1 MPLNFVDIAQN
12 PSLAIYKIV
21 LVFAFRLVRWDGRW
35 MKWQANHWKCIVQK
49 RALIPI
55 LSTMWLPANKSSE
68 RLKEVSVMY
77 LIKKKKTE
85 MMGISIVKEGT
96 WQGSQQAKTLKMHL
110 RCMLS
115 LVPCIY
121 IYILMYPVCFL
132 LFYRKVDKGKAECT
146 KASLREITKCRF
158 LMFNC

>member
-35 MKWQANHWKCIVQK
+35 MKWQANHWKCIVLK
-49 RALIPI
+49 RAFIPI

-85 MMGISIVKEGT
+85 MMWISIAKEGT
-96 WQGSQQAKTLKMHL
+96 WQGSQQAKTLKMHV

-121 IYILMYPVCFL
+121 IYFNVSCLFSFVLQESGQRGGRMY
-132 LFYRKVDKGKAECT
+132 KGIPQGNHQM
-146 KASLREITKCRF
+146 SF
-158 LMFNC
+158 SNV

>member
-49 RALIPI
+49 RAFIPI

-68 RLKEVSVMY
+68 RLKEVSVIY

-85 MMGISIVKEGT
+85 MMGISIAKEGT
-96 WQGSQQAKTLKMHL
+96 WQGSQQAKTLKMHV

-121 IYILMYPVCFL
+121 IYFNVSRLFSFVLQESGQKGGRMY
-132 LFYRKVDKGKAECT
+132 KGIPQGNHQM
-146 KASLREITKCRF
+146 SF
-158 LMFNC
+158 SNV

>member
-49 RALIPI
+49 WAFIPI

-68 RLKEVSVMY
+68 KLKEMSVMY

-85 MMGISIVKEGT
+85 MMGISIAKEGT
-96 WQGSQQAKTLKMHL
+96 WQGSQQAKTLKIHV

-115 LVPCIY
+115 LFPCIY
-121 IYILMYPVCFL
+121 IYFNVSCLFSFVLQESGQRGGRMY
-132 LFYRKVDKGKAECT
+132 KGIPQGNHQM
-146 KASLREITKCRF
+146 SF
-158 LMFNC
+158 SNV

>member
-49 RALIPI
+49 RAFIPI

-85 MMGISIVKEGT
+85 MMGISIAKEGT
-96 WQGSQQAKTLKMHL
+96 WQGSQQAKTLKMHV

-121 IYILMYPVCFL
+121 IYFNVSCLFSFVLQESGQRGGRMY
-132 LFYRKVDKGKAECT
+132 KGIPQGNHQM
-146 KASLREITKCRF
+146 SF
-158 LMFNC
+158 SNV

>member
-49 RALIPI
+49 RAFIPI
-55 LSTMWLPANKSSE
+55 LSTMWLPASKSSE

-85 MMGISIVKEGT
+85 MMGISIAKEGT
-96 WQGSQQAKTLKMHL
+96 WQGSQQAKTLKMHV

-121 IYILMYPVCFL
+121 IYFNVSCLFSFVLQESGQRGGLMY
-132 LFYRKVDKGKAECT
+132 KGIPQGNHQM
-146 KASLREITKCRF
+146 SF
-158 LMFNC
+158 SNV

>member
-1 MPLNFVDIAQN
+1 MPLNFIDIAQN

-49 RALIPI
+49 RAFIPI

-68 RLKEVSVMY
+68 KLKEMSVMY

-85 MMGISIVKEGT
+85 MMGISIAKEGT
-96 WQGSQQAKTLKMHL
+96 WQGSQQAKTLKIHV

-121 IYILMYPVCFL
+121 IYFNVSCLFSFVLQESGQRGGRMY
-132 LFYRKVDKGKAECT
+132 KGIPQGNHQM
-146 KASLREITKCRF
+146 SF
-158 LMFNC
+158 SNV

>member
-49 RALIPI
+49 RAFIPI

-68 RLKEVSVMY
+68 RLKEVSVIY
-77 LIKKKKTE
+77 LIQKKKTE
-85 MMGISIVKEGT
+85 MMGISIAKEGT
-96 WQGSQQAKTLKMHL
+96 WQGSQQAKTLKMHV

-115 LVPCIY
+115 LVPCTY
-121 IYILMYPVCFL
+121 IYFNVSCLFSFVLQESGQRGGLMY
-132 LFYRKVDKGKAECT
+132 KGIPQGNHQM
-146 KASLREITKCRF
+146 SF
-158 LMFNC
+158 SNV

>member
-49 RALIPI
+49 RAFIPI

-85 MMGISIVKEGT
+85 MMGISIAKEGT
-96 WQGSQQAKTLKMHL
+96 WQGSQQAKTLKMHV

-115 LVPCIY
+115 LVPCTY
-121 IYILMYPVCFL
+121 IYFNVSCLFSFVLQESGQRGGRMY
-132 LFYRKVDKGKAECT
+132 KGIPQGNHQM
-146 KASLREITKCRF
+146 SF
-158 LMFNC
+158 SNV

>member
-1 MPLNFVDIAQN
+1 MPLNFIDIAQN

-49 RALIPI
+49 RAFIPI

-85 MMGISIVKEGT
+85 MMGISIAKEGT
-96 WQGSQQAKTLKMHL
+96 WQGSQQAKTLKMHI

-121 IYILMYPVCFL
+121 IYFNVSCLFSFVLQESGQRGGRMY
-132 LFYRKVDKGKAECT
+132 KGIPQGNHQM
-146 KASLREITKCRF
+146 SF
-158 LMFNC
+158 SNV

>member
-49 RALIPI
+49 GAFIPI

-68 RLKEVSVMY
+68 RLKELSVMY

-85 MMGISIVKEGT
+85 MMGISIAKEGT
-96 WQGSQQAKTLKMHL
+96 WQGSQQAKTLKMHV

-121 IYILMYPVCFL
+121 IYFNVSCLFSFVLQESGQRGGRMY
-132 LFYRKVDKGKAECT
+132 KGIPQGNHQM
-146 KASLREITKCRF
+146 SF
-158 LMFNC
+158 SNV

>member
-35 MKWQANHWKCIVQK
+35 MKWQANHWKCMVQK
-49 RALIPI
+49 RAFIPI

-68 RLKEVSVMY
+68 KLKEVSVMY

-85 MMGISIVKEGT
+85 MMGISIAKEGT
-96 WQGSQQAKTLKMHL
+96 WQGSQQAKTLKIHV

-121 IYILMYPVCFL
+121 IYFNVSCLFSFVLQESGQRGGRMY
-132 LFYRKVDKGKAECT
+132 KGIPQGNHQM
-146 KASLREITKCRF
+146 SF
-158 LMFNC
+158 SNV

>member
-49 RALIPI
+49 RAFIPI

-68 RLKEVSVMY
+68 KLKEMSVMY

-85 MMGISIVKEGT
+85 MMGISIAKEGT
-96 WQGSQQAKTLKMHL
+96 WQGSQQPKTLKMHV

-121 IYILMYPVCFL
+121 IYVNVSCLFSFVLQERGQRGGRMY
-132 LFYRKVDKGKAECT
+132 KGIPQGNHQM
-146 KASLREITKCRF
+146 SF
-158 LMFNC
+158 SNV

>member
-1 MPLNFVDIAQN
+1 MPRNFVDIAQN

-68 RLKEVSVMY
+68 KLKEVSVMY

-85 MMGISIVKEGT
+85 MMGISIAKEGT
-96 WQGSQQAKTLKMHL
+96 WQGSQQAKTLKMHV

-121 IYILMYPVCFL
+121 IYFNVSCLFSFVLQESGQRGGRMY
-132 LFYRKVDKGKAECT
+132 KGIPQGNHQM
-146 KASLREITKCRF
+146 SF
-158 LMFNC
+158 SNV

>member
-1 MPLNFVDIAQN
+1 MPLNFIDIAQN

-49 RALIPI
+49 RAFIPI

-68 RLKEVSVMY
+68 KLKEVSVMY

-85 MMGISIVKEGT
+85 MMGISIAKEGT
-96 WQGSQQAKTLKMHL
+96 WQGSQQAKTLKMHV

-121 IYILMYPVCFL
+121 IYFNVSCLFSFVLQESGQRGGRMY
-132 LFYRKVDKGKAECT
+132 KGIPQGNHQM
-146 KASLREITKCRF
+146 SF
-158 LMFNC
+158 SNV

>member
-35 MKWQANHWKCIVQK
+35 MKWQANHWKCIVLK
-49 RALIPI
+49 RAFIPI

-85 MMGISIVKEGT
+85 MMGISIAKEGT
-96 WQGSQQAKTLKMHL
+96 WQGSQQAKTLKMHI

-121 IYILMYPVCFL
+121 IYFNVSC
-132 LFYRKVDKGKAECT
+132 LFSFVLQESGQRGGRCT

>member
-49 RALIPI
+49 RAFIPI

-68 RLKEVSVMY
+68 KLKEVSVMY

-85 MMGISIVKEGT
+85 MMGISIAKEGT
-96 WQGSQQAKTLKMHL
+96 WQGSQQAKTLKMHV

-121 IYILMYPVCFL
+121 IYFNVSCLFSFVLQESGQRGGRMY
-132 LFYRKVDKGKAECT
+132 KGIPQGNHQM
-146 KASLREITKCRF
+146 SF
-158 LMFNC
+158 SNV

>member
-49 RALIPI
+49 RAFIPI
-55 LSTMWLPANKSSE
+55 LWTMWLPANKSSE

-85 MMGISIVKEGT
+85 MMWISIAKEGT
-96 WQGSQQAKTLKMHL
+96 WQGSQQAKTLKMHV

-121 IYILMYPVCFL
+121 IYFNVSCLFSFVLQESGQRGGRMY
-132 LFYRKVDKGKAECT
+132 KGIPQGNHQM
-146 KASLREITKCRF
+146 SF
-158 LMFNC
+158 SNV